1 MNNFLKLNNLSK
13 KYQKNKS
20 LKVLNNI
27 NFKFE
32 SGKVYSI
39 IGPSGSGKSTLLN
52 LLSLIDIPSSGFIE
66 YNKEKIDVNSSIK
79 NDDLRSKNIG
89 IIYQDKNLLPDFTAV
104 ENVILPN
111 LLISNNKS
119 KSRELAKKLIKK
131 FDLNSRL
138 NHYPSELSGG
148 ERSRVAV
155 ARALVNK
162 PALVLAD
169 EPSGNLDTDNA
180 KKLIKLFEKI
190 NKEFEQSIVI
200 ATHDEKIASIGN
212 KKFFLDKGS
221 LFITDSV

>member
-1 MNNFLKLNNLSK
+1 MWYFIELNNLQSYLYRTYSYSK
-13 KYQKNKS
+13 RSVEQFIK
-20 LKVLNNI
+20 
-27 NFKFE
+27 
-32 SGKVYSI
+32 
-39 IGPSGSGKSTLLN
+39 
-52 LLSLIDIPSSGFIE
+52 LSLE
-66 YNKEKIDVNSSIK
+66 NV
-79 NDDLRSKNIG
+79 
-89 IIYQDKNLLPDFTAV
+89 LLPLQIYT
-104 ENVILPN
+104 N
-111 LLISNNKS
+111 
-119 KSRELAKKLIKK
+119 
-131 FDLNSRL
+131 DLNDSYAKELLQFMGLSNRI

-212 KKFFLDKGS
+212 KKFFLDKVIAS
-221 LFITDSV
+221 FIWYVDCFMMPF